1 VSRGR
6 AVAVLR
12 GLGRRFV
19 REDVVRL
26 NPSSAPVGMLDVERI
41 TRVAAPAST
50 PTTRPLSTAFSIHKG

>member
-1 VSRGR
+1 
-6 AVAVLR
+6 VLR